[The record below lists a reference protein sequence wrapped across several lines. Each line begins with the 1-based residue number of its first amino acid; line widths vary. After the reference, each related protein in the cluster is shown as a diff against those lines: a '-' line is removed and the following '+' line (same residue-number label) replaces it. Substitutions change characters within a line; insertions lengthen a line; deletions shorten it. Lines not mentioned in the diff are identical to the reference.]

1 MRNETDEVTQIVEFG
16 LAWLGLQ
23 LVSPRSQLVVT
34 EHEFVGTL
42 GSDKLSDLGLQGGEL
57 S

>member
-1 MRNETDEVTQIVEFG
+1 MRLMRSLRLLS
-16 LAWLGLQ
+16 LACLALQ

-34 EHEFVGTL
+34 EHDFVGTL
-42 GSDKLSDLGLQGGEL
+42 GSDKLSDLGLQGGER